1 MNSKPQFI
9 PPRTIDLKAA
19 TGIGV
24 GAMIGG
30 GILILAGVAFSVG
43 GPSAI
48 LAFLL
53 NGAIAIITALS
64 FAEMASASPQNG
76 GTYTFAK
83 KALTVQ
89 IAFGVGWVV
98 WFASLAAAAFYALG
112 FAAFVVFALQQI
124 PFIGFEHLLQ
134 HRITLAF
141 LALLAVLG
149 YGFKLSRSTS
159 SGGNL
164 ANVAKLLVFAIL
176 IAGGFAALFRTPF
189 SEITHSFDTFFTGG
203 FSGVIA
209 AMGYSFV
216 AFQGFVLIAFAAG
229 EIKNPETTILKSML
243 TTIAIA
249 LGIYIPLLL
258 VVMTVGI
265 PTGETLTNMS
275 STYPET
281 LVVVTAQNYL
291 GSFGFWLVLLAGIF
305 SMLTALQA
313 NLFAASRIAFSMA
326 KDRTL
331 TRRLAKV
338 DRRYGTPSTAIFAT
352 TGVVVL
358 MILLLPD
365 VASAA
370 AASSLIFLLSFVL
383 AHGITILMRERS
395 DPADSVGSSA
405 KKPTSYRMPYY
416 PAIPIIGI
424 VASLGLATF
433 QSIMEPTAG
442 VIALLCLFVGGVL
455 FVSFFVREALV
466 ADASEEARD
475 PDMAKLRGHSPLVLL
490 PISNPANAGSKIF
503 LAKALAPPKVGRV
516 LLLSIVS
523 PSSDREKLN
532 LRLSNNREVVHSA
545 LGTSFDTG
553 LRPDTLITI
562 AQRPMPEIERV
573 ARLHRCESL
582 LLGLS
587 DFSNK
592 KTKASLESLI
602 KNVRCDV
609 VVFRQPIEGWN
620 ITKAKSVL
628 IPVAGFGSHDVLRA
642 RIAASLWRASRPE
655 VTFLQVLP
663 ASTSKEQHRRNRHRL
678 EQFAASIIPG
688 TTRTRV
694 VLSDDPQSE
703 LVRITGEHDVVI
715 MGLRKSVGD
724 EPVFGE
730 IHLRM
735 AKDTD
740 TALIFISKK

>member
-1 MNSKPQFI
+1 
-9 PPRTIDLKAA
+9 
-19 TGIGV
+19 
-24 GAMIGG
+24 MIGG

-53 NGAIAIITALS
+53 NGVIAVITALS

-112 FAAFVVFALQQI
+112 FAAFVVFTLQQI
-124 PFIGFEHLLQ
+124 PFIGFENVLQ
-134 HRITLAF
+134 HRVTLAI
-141 LALLAVLG
+141 LALLAALG
-149 YGFKLSRSTS
+149 YGFKLSRSKS
-159 SGGNL
+159 SGGYLVNL
-164 ANVAKLLVFAIL
+164 GKLLVFAIL

-189 SEITHSFDTFFTGG
+189 SEISHSFDTFFTGG

-229 EIKNPETTILKSML
+229 EIKNPETNILKSML

-249 LGIYIPLLL
+249 LGVYIPLLL

-265 PTGETLTNMS
+265 PTGETLSNMS

-331 TRRLAKV
+331 SRNLAKV
-338 DRRYGTPSTAIFAT
+338 DRKYGTPSVAVFAT

-358 MILLLPD
+358 MIVLLPD

-395 DPADSVGSSA
+395 DTPDNVGPGAKPA
-405 KKPTSYRMPYY
+405 SYRMPYY

-442 VIALLCLFVGGVL
+442 VIALMCLIVGGVL

-532 LRLSNNREVVHSA
+532 IRLSNNREVVHSA

-587 DFSNK
+587 NFSNK
-592 KTKASLESLI
+592 RTKTALESLI
-602 KNVRCDV
+602 KNVKCDV
-609 VVFRQPIEGWN
+609 VVYRQPIEGWD
-620 ITKAKSVL
+620 ITKARSVL
-628 IPVAGFGSHDVLRA
+628 IPVAGFGSHDILRA
-642 RIAASLWRASRPE
+642 RIAASLWRSSRPE

-663 ASTSKEQHRRNRHRL
+663 ASASKEQHRRNRHRL
-678 EQFAASIIPG
+678 ERFAASIIPG

-694 VLSDDPQSE
+694 VLSDNPQSE

-715 MGLRKSVGD
+715 MGLRKSIGD
-724 EPVFGE
+724 EPIFGE

-735 AKDTD
+735 AKDTN